1 LNKKETINFLKKENF
16 FPSKKMGQNFLLC
29 NQTKKRIVEVSRIK
43 ENDYVLEIGPG
54 LGAIT
59 SELIKKTKNLFL
71 VELDKRLYAFLK
83 EKYHD
88 VENLK
93 IINDDILS
101 IDLNDL
107 FKEIDSDDIKIVANL
122 PYSISSKIILI
133 LLNINKVKQITI
145 MVQKEMADRLAA
157 PVGTKEYNGFTALL
171 SLVSN
176 VKQEFLVDKSLF
188 YPEPNIQSV
197 VITIS
202 VNEHFDNFNEIGK
215 FFRLCFSSK
224 RKSLV
229 NNLNSNYKKEKILEI
244 LDELNIDRMIRAE
257 RLSPQQL
264 LNLLEKLKNHS
275 VV

>member
-1 LNKKETINFLKKENF
+1 MNKKETINFLKKENF

>member
-1 LNKKETINFLKKENF
+1 MNKKETINFLKKENF

-229 NNLNSNYKKEKILEI
+229 NNLNSNYKKEKIIEI

>member
-1 LNKKETINFLKKENF
+1 
-16 FPSKKMGQNFLLC
+16 
-29 NQTKKRIVEVSRIK
+29 
-43 ENDYVLEIGPG
+43 
-54 LGAIT
+54 
-59 SELIKKTKNLFL
+59 
-71 VELDKRLYAFLK
+71 
-83 EKYHD
+83 
-88 VENLK
+88 
-93 IINDDILS
+93 
-101 IDLNDL
+101 
-107 FKEIDSDDIKIVANL
+107 
-122 PYSISSKIILI
+122 
-133 LLNINKVKQITI
+133 
-145 MVQKEMADRLAA
+145 MADRLAA

>member
-1 LNKKETINFLKKENF
+1 MNKKETINFLKKENF

-43 ENDYVLEIGPG
+43 ENDFVLEIGPG

-59 SELIKKTKNLFL
+59 SELIKKTNNLFL

-93 IINDDILS
+93 IVNDDILT

-107 FKEIDSDDIKIVANL
+107 FKDINSNDIKIVANL
-122 PYSISSKIILI
+122 PYSISSKIILK
-133 LLNINKVKQITI
+133 LLNINKIKQITI

-157 PVGTKEYNGFTALL
+157 VVGSKEYNGFTALL

-202 VNEHFDNFNEIGK
+202 INKHFDNFDQIGK
-215 FFRLCFSSK
+215 FFRLCFNSK
-224 RKSLV
+224 RKSIV
-229 NNLNSNYKKEKILEI
+229 NNLISNYKKEEI
-244 LDELNIDRMIRAE
+244 LKVLDEMSIDRMIRTE
-257 RLSPQQL
+257 RLSPNKL
-264 LNLLEKLKNHS
+264 LYLFENLKNYN

>member
-1 LNKKETINFLKKENF
+1 MNRKETINFLKKENF

-29 NQTKKRIVEVSRIK
+29 NQTKKRIVEVSRISD
-43 ENDYVLEIGPG
+43 NDYVLEIGPG

-71 VELDKRLYAFLK
+71 VELDKRLYAYLK

-93 IINDDILS
+93 IINDDILK

-107 FKEIDSDDIKIVANL
+107 FKEIDSNDIKIVANL

-133 LLNINKVKQITI
+133 LLNIDKIKQITI

-157 PVGTKEYNGFTALL
+157 QVGSKEYNGFTALL
-171 SLVSN
+171 SLVSD

-202 VNEHFDNFNEIGK
+202 VNQHFDNFDEISK
-215 FFRLCFSSK
+215 FFRLCFNSK

-229 NNLNSNYKKEKILEI
+229 NNLICNYKKEKIIEI
-244 LDELNIDRMIRAE
+244 LDELNIDKMIRAE
-257 RLSPQQL
+257 KLSPNEL
-264 LNLLEKLKNHS
+264 LNLLEKLKIHS
-275 VV
+275 VL

>member
-1 LNKKETINFLKKENF
+1 MNRKETINFLKKENF

-29 NQTKKRIVEVSRIK
+29 NQTKKRIVEVSRISD
-43 ENDYVLEIGPG
+43 NDYVLEIGPG

-59 SELIKKTKNLFL
+59 SELTKRTKNLFL
-71 VELDKRLYAFLK
+71 VELDKRLYAYLK

-93 IINDDILS
+93 IINDDILK

-107 FKEIDSDDIKIVANL
+107 FKEIDSNDIKIVANL

-133 LLNINKVKQITI
+133 LLNIDKIKQITI

-157 PVGTKEYNGFTALL
+157 QVGSKEYNGFTALL
-171 SLVSN
+171 SLVSD

-197 VITIS
+197 VINIS
-202 VNEHFDNFNEIGK
+202 VNQHFDNFDEISK
-215 FFRLCFSSK
+215 FFRLCFNSK

-229 NNLNSNYKKEKILEI
+229 NNLICNYKKEKIIEI
-244 LDELNIDRMIRAE
+244 LDELNIDKMIRAE
-257 RLSPQQL
+257 KLSPNEL
-264 LNLLEKLKNHS
+264 LNLLEKLKIHS
-275 VV
+275 VL